1 MKFNLRTL
9 SSKASL
15 KGRTVIVRV
24 DWNVPTRQPALRDAG
39 VPMERDASLKIERSI
54 PLLKGLKKRGAKIVV
69 LTHLGRPAKRDRRFS
84 TKPLVALL
92 RDAYGLELVH
102 HAESVTNQVERATLA
117 SKIALAVPGSIHLLE
132 NVRFLKGE
140 EQNDKQLA
148 QAYAELGD
156 LFVNDAFAS
165 CHRAHVSVVGIA
177 KLLPSYAG
185 PSLVTEVSS
194 LVRLLDHPKSPFV
207 AVIGGVKLSTKLP
220 VIEALCR
227 ACDRVMI
234 GGAMAT
240 AFFKAQ
246 KIETGKSVFEKEGI
260 VLAKKLLNQKN
271 LLLPEDVVVTT
282 KVTSSP
288 ALRRVSVGAIGKQ
301 DMIVDVGPKTLKAW
315 GDVIGRASTL
325 VWNGPV
331 GLVECAPC
339 GFGSR
344 FLARTIG
351 ARAKGKAFGVAGGGD
366 TLPVIHATK
375 TEHHFDF
382 VSTGGGA
389 MLDFL
394 ALKGK
399 LPGLMVLLR

>member
-1 MKFNLRTL
+1 MKIALRTL
-9 SSKASL
+9 SSKKSL
-15 KGRTVIVRV
+15 RGRVVIVRV
-24 DWNVPTRQPALRDAG
+24 DWNVPSNG
-39 VPMERDASLKIERSI
+39 SIERDASLKIERSL
-54 PLLKGLKKRGAKIVV
+54 PLLKDLKKRGAKVV
-69 LTHLGRPAKRDRRFS
+69 LLTHLGRPSKRDRRFS
-84 TKPLVALL
+84 TKPLERLL
-92 RDAYGLELVH
+92 RETYGLDLTYH
-102 HAESVTNQVERATLA
+102 SESVANKSEYATLQ
-117 SKIALAVPGSIHLLE
+117 SALASATPGSVHLLE

-140 EQNDKQLA
+140 EENSKTLA
-148 QAYAELGD
+148 KAYADLGD
-156 LFVNDAFAS
+156 VFINDAFAS
-165 CHRAHVSVVGIA
+165 CHRAHVSVSGIA
-177 KLLPSYAG
+177 KLLPAYAG
-185 PSLVTEVSS
+185 PSLVEEVSALS
-194 LVRLLDHPKSPFV
+194 RLLDHPKSPFV
-207 AVIGGVKLSTKLP
+207 AVIGGLKLSTKLP

-227 ACDRVMI
+227 ICDDVLI

-246 KIETGKSVFEKEGI
+246 KTEVGKSAHEKEG
-260 VLAKKLLNQKN
+260 VALAKKLLKHKN
-271 LLLPEDVVVTT
+271 IHLPQDVVVTT
-282 KVTSSP
+282 RVTSDP
-288 ALRRVSVGAIGKQ
+288 VLRRVSVDAIAKK

-315 GDVIGRASTL
+315 NGIVGDASTI

-331 GLVECAPC
+331 GLIECAPC

-394 ALKGK
+394 ALKGR